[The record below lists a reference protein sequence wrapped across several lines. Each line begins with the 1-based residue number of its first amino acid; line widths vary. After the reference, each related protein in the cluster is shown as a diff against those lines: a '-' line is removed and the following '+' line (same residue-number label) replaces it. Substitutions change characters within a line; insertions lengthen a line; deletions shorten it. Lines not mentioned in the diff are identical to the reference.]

1 MIEYLG
7 IVIAAGGS
15 SSRFGKNNKLLE
27 EFNGMPLFIHS
38 INNFIAVC
46 KTENI
51 VIVVPESEKKAFNG
65 IIKEYLPLAKIKI
78 IAGGQVRYESVVNA
92 LNVFNSDVRLV
103 AIHDAARPLADVKL
117 LEKCLRSVETHGGG
131 AIPAKP
137 VTDTLKRVD
146 ADGLIINT
154 VDRCNLWRVETPQ
167 VFELTKLRD
176 AYAAAAK
183 SNLEF
188 TDDAAV
194 MEYAGFPIHI
204 VHNTAENI
212 KVTYPEDLAY
222 LQKIYS

>member
-7 IVIAAGGS
+7 IVIAAGGN
-15 SSRFGKNNKLLE
+15 SSRFGKKNKLLE
-27 EFNGMPLFIHS
+27 EFNGIPLFIHS
-38 INNFIAVC
+38 INNFIAMC
-46 KTENI
+46 KSENI
-51 VIVVPESEKKAFNG
+51 VIAVSDSEKTAFG
-65 IIKEYLPLAKIKI
+65 EIIKEYLPLAKIKI
-78 IAGGQVRYESVVNA
+78 ITGGKVRSESVVNA
-92 LNVFNSDVRLV
+92 LNVFSSAVRLV
-103 AIHDAARPLADVKL
+103 AVHDAARPLADGKL
-117 LEKCLRSVETHGGG
+117 LEKCLSSVEAHGSG

-146 ADGLIINT
+146 AEGLIMNT
-154 VDRCNLWRVETPQ
+154 VDRCNLWSVETPQ
-167 VFELTKLRD
+167 VFELTKLRE
-176 AYAAAAK
+176 AYATAAK

-222 LQKIYS
+222 LQKIYG